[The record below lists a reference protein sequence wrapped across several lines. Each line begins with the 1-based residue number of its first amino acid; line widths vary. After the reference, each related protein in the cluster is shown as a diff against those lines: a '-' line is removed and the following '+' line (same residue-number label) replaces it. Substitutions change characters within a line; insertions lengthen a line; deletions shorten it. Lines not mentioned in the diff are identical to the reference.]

1 MPAEPHLC
9 SPSLSH
15 ALLPLSSPHVLP
27 QGDVPAARSILSL
40 AFKNNPNSEEIWLAA
55 VKLESENG
63 EYERARLLL
72 EKAWASA
79 GTARVMMKSVKLE
92 WVLNNMDKAVT
103 MLEDALQKHPDF
115 SKVWCEGW
123 GKGCGLLMTLSHSCG

>member
-1 MPAEPHLC
+1 M
-9 SPSLSH
+9 
-15 ALLPLSSPHVLP
+15 

-55 VKLESENG
+55 VKLEGENG

-72 EKAWASA
+72 GKAWASA

-92 WVLNNMDKAVT
+92 WVLNNMEKAIQ
-103 MLEDALQKHPDF
+103 MLDEALEKHPDF
-115 SKVWCEGW
+115 PKVCVCMCMHVCLL
-123 GKGCGLLMTLSHSCG
+123 CGGPGELFTVFSLQRTYNMHAAVDDERAYRRAEK